1 MEKNTITK
9 DPDDLIREKHEEE
22 RRNNRFSYADEVG
35 EDDYDYINDYHDRT
49 SRYDDEYYD

>member
-1 MEKNTITK
+1 MEKNITTK

-35 EDDYDYINDYHDRT
+35 DDDYDYINDHHNRT